1 MIFPFRARRARARV
15 AIPRERARVNFSRD
29 RVWVPA
35 NPRGKNT
42 GEARARTVT
51 LVALRAATE
60 PVKEEAMQAIF
71 KVLLCDVKCGCVCR
85 NGVRA
90 ESRGVKS
97 RPNADN
103 GQWIPPGKSKNA
115 HLIGS
120 FPTPRPDSIASRVT
134 DSRTD
139 SRRAAYYDIPY

>member
-1 MIFPFRARRARARV
+1 MRMIFPFRARRARARV

-71 KVLLCDVKCGCVCR
+71 KVLLCDVKCGCVCAGMASAATSQR
-85 NGVRA
+85 FSYLDAVRF
-90 ESRGVKS
+90 
-97 RPNADN
+97 DD
-103 GQWIPPGKSKNA
+103 
-115 HLIGS
+115 
-120 FPTPRPDSIASRVT
+120 F
-134 DSRTD
+134 
-139 SRRAAYYDIPY
+139 